1 MSDVES
7 AVSILNAAQKVHDEA
22 IKEAEIKAAEIV
34 ERAESDKLQIL
45 SVANRSASETREAA
59 EEYARELKVAAEKE
73 ARELEAKIS
82 LLRQAEAEYRG
93 ELEAVLAKLNAVL
106 FSDFTLYAG
115 GVDPSHV
122 DTTLPQDED
131 SLEAN
136 GVPQEGSEEEYKSD
150 RSI

>member
-93 ELEAVLAKLNAVL
+93 ELEAVLSKLNTVL
-106 FSDFTLYAG
+106 FSDFTL
-115 GVDPSHV
+115 
-122 DTTLPQDED
+122 DTTELESGRAGVALPQEED